1 MADGRSD
8 GYDRRAEVER
18 ILAEDATVLGRVWAY
33 DEEGLSAQEMA
44 ERENTTGA
52 GFVSNYRSLIR
63 ALRDDDVPTSPTLS
77 LQAARRVRSWL
88 KKVDLSD
95 DLRAELVDL
104 ESRLMSR
111 AGDVDAQSQEVDT
124 AVQQTR
130 AAEASGQPG
139 IYVYTLPH
147 YLRYPFDPD
156 SGRTLLK
163 VGHSATDAHYRA
175 ASQGRLTALPEDPI
189 LLRIYPVAASAEA
202 EKYFHA
208 WLRDADHAG
217 NRTRRGGSE
226 WFVTST
232 KFLDRIARSK
242 GLEVQEITNFEAGG
256 D

>member
-1 MADGRSD
+1 MTEESSE
-8 GYDRRAEVER
+8 GYNRRAEVER
-18 ILAEDATVLGRVWAY
+18 ILAEDATVLGRVWRY

-44 ERENTTGA
+44 VREGTSGA

-77 LQAARRVRSWL
+77 IQAARRVRSWL
-88 KKVDLSD
+88 KKADLSV
-95 DLRAELVDL
+95 DLRAELADL

-111 AGDVDAQSQEVDT
+111 AEDPAAQSQEVD
-124 AVQQTR
+124 AAIEQTR
-130 AAEASGQPG
+130 SAEAAGQPG

-175 ASQGRLTALPEDPI
+175 GSQGRLTALPEDPI
-189 LLRIYPVAASAEA
+189 LLRIYPVAESGQA
-202 EKYFHA
+202 EKDFHA

-232 KFLDRIARSK
+232 KFLDRIAKSM
-242 GLEVQEITNFEAGG
+242 GLEVRIITDFEAGDG
-256 D
+256 